1 MENRSGWLI
10 LIFLVTEKMK
20 RWQTS
25 VQKVPKNFLKKI
37 NIQPKFL
44 VSGCK
49 ENDPVTFWFTGQTKS
64 NSFKFYKRGSTVKKE
79 KGLKK
84 LNSKYPLVMRGFYWA
99 NFGET
104 LGINSVSKDISFGS
118 FSTSLPETSA
128 KELKC
133 VLLPL
138 WKRNSKF
145 GDGIIPGKY
154 LHATTTT
161 LFQYS
166 RVSIKLTFTFVFQSK

>member
-1 MENRSGWLI
+1 MTLLRFGLQDRLNQI
-10 LIFLVTEKMK
+10 LSN
-20 RWQTS
+20 S
-25 VQKVPKNFLKKI
+25 VKEGALLKK
-37 NIQPKFL
+37 K
-44 VSGCK
+44 
-49 ENDPVTFWFTGQTKS
+49 
-64 NSFKFYKRGSTVKKE
+64 

-138 WKRNSKF
+138 WQRNSKF
-145 GDGIIPGKY
+145 GIGIIPGKY

>member
-1 MENRSGWLI
+1 MTQSRFGLQDRLNQI
-10 LIFLVTEKMK
+10 LSN
-20 RWQTS
+20 S
-25 VQKVPKNFLKKI
+25 VKEGALLKK
-37 NIQPKFL
+37 K
-44 VSGCK
+44 
-49 ENDPVTFWFTGQTKS
+49 
-64 NSFKFYKRGSTVKKE
+64 

-138 WKRNSKF
+138 WQRNSKF
-145 GDGIIPGKY
+145 GIGIIPGKY
-154 LHATTTT
+154 LHATTTF

-166 RVSIKLTFTFVFQSK
+166 RVSVKLTSTFVFQSK